1 MSGWA
6 GIVDGMTMRLKET
19 VAVVTGASRGAGRG
33 IARVLGEQ
41 GATVYVTGRST
52 RKDGSPTGRPETI
65 EDAADEVTA
74 RGGTGIPVRVDH
86 TDPAQVEA
94 FFARVE
100 RERGRLDL
108 LVSNAW
114 GGYERSPEVQPFWEL
129 DLDHFD
135 LMVAAGYRAH
145 LITIQHAAPLLRAT
159 RNGLAIFTTWA
170 VGDHY
175 HGNLY
180 YDTVKTAINR
190 IPLGVNSD
198 LREYGVTAL
207 ALSPGWMRLERM
219 NLREDDLPKTESPEF
234 VGRAVAALAA
244 DPEVARH
251 GGGIMTVIEAAAE
264 YGFTDID
271 GRTTTGFWD
280 KWLATHTFP

>member
-1 MSGWA
+1 
-6 GIVDGMTMRLKET
+6 MTMRLKDT

-33 IARVLGEQ
+33 IARVLGEE
-41 GATVYVTGRST
+41 GATVYVTARST
-52 RKDGSPTGRPETI
+52 RKDGGPLGRPETI
-65 EDAADEVTA
+65 EDAAEEVTA

-86 TDPAQVEA
+86 TDPAQVEE

-114 GGYERSPEVQPFWEL
+114 GGYERSPDVHPFWEL
-129 DLDHFD
+129 DIAHFD

-145 LITIQHAAPLLRAT
+145 LLTVQHAAPLLRST
-159 RNGLAIFTTWA
+159 RDGLVLFTTWA

-190 IPLGVNSD
+190 IPLGVDAD

-207 ALSPGWMRLERM
+207 ALSPGW
-219 NLREDDLPKTESPEF
+219 LRHTIEGMDLPPEEVAKTESIEF
-234 VGRAVAALAA
+234 AGRAAAALAA
-244 DPEVARH
+244 DPDVARH
-251 GGGIMTVIEAAAE
+251 GGKLMTVVEAAAE

-271 GRTTTGFWD
+271 GRSTTGFWE
-280 KWLATHTFP
+280 KWLATGTFP

>member
-1 MSGWA
+1 
-6 GIVDGMTMRLKET
+6 MTMRLKDT

-33 IARVLGEQ
+33 IARVLGEE

-65 EDAADEVTA
+65 EDAAEEVTA

-86 TDPAQVEA
+86 TDPARVEEL
-94 FFARVE
+94 FAQVE

-114 GGYERSPEVQPFWEL
+114 GGYERSLDVHPFWEL
-129 DLDHFD
+129 DPDHFD
-135 LMVAAGYRAH
+135 LMVSAGLRAH
-145 LITIQHAAPLLRAT
+145 LITVQRAAPLLRAT
-159 RNGLAIFTTWA
+159 RNGLAIITTWA
-170 VGDHY
+170 VGDTY
-175 HGNLY
+175 HGNLF

-190 IPLGVNSD
+190 IPLGVNAD

-207 ALSPGWMRLERM
+207 ALSPGWMHTERM
-219 NLREDDLPKTESPEF
+219 NLTPEEAANTESTEF

-244 DPEVARH
+244 DPDVGRH
-251 GGGIMTVIEAAAE
+251 GGGVMTVVEAAAE
-264 YGFTDID
+264 YGFTDTD
-271 GRTTTGFWD
+271 GRTTTGFWE
-280 KWLATHTFP
+280 KWLATGTFP

>member
-1 MSGWA
+1 
-6 GIVDGMTMRLKET
+6 
-19 VAVVTGASRGAGRG
+19 
-33 IARVLGEQ
+33 VLGEE

-65 EDAADEVTA
+65 EDAAEEVTA
-74 RGGTGIPVRVDH
+74 RGGTGIPLRVDH
-86 TDPAQVEA
+86 TDPAQVEE

-114 GGYERSPEVQPFWEL
+114 GGYERSLDVHPFWEL

-135 LMVAAGYRAH
+135 LMVSAGLRAH
-145 LITIQHAAPLLRAT
+145 LITIQRAAPLLRAT

-190 IPLGVNSD
+190 MPLGVNAD

-207 ALSPGWMRLERM
+207 ALSPGW
-219 NLREDDLPKTESPEF
+219 LRHTIEGSDLPPEEVAKTESIEF
-234 VGRAVAALAA
+234 AGRAAAALAA
-244 DPEVARH
+244 DPDVARH
-251 GGGIMTVIEAAAE
+251 GGGVMTVVEAAAE

-271 GRTTTGFWD
+271 GRTTTGFWE
-280 KWLATHTFP
+280 KWLASHTFP